1 MVLLFFVFW
10 QATRPTC
17 VFYSLIYACVVFF
30 VACLLAWSNA
40 DRSCGL
46 LCGPWWTFVFC
57 VFFSLPIWWYF
68 FVWHAC
74 FRGQMLTVPV
84 ACLCGPWWT
93 LVFFLRESFVVKLGA
108 AVRSPSARALGL
120 EVSLQVFTRQSVSR
134 SWNEDGEG
142 VKQRE
147 VLVPVSTVLPAVL
160 SALFCVSRGMHRCGA
175 SSSRY

>member
-1 MVLLFFVFW
+1 
-10 QATRPTC
+10 
-17 VFYSLIYACVVFF
+17 
-30 VACLLAWSNA
+30 
-40 DRSCGL
+40 
-46 LCGPWWTFVFC
+46 
-57 VFFSLPIWWYF
+57 
-68 FVWHAC
+68 
-74 FRGQMLTVPV
+74 MLTVPV

-147 VLVPVSTVLPAVL
+147 VLVPVSTVLLLYLARFSVCRVECIAAEPPPPAT
-160 SALFCVSRGMHRCGA
+160 RGWVPF
-175 SSSRY
+175 